1 MDAYSSILSLVY
13 GAPYVLLIPIYIVL
27 SPLCIISSSL
37 FEAALGVSFDID
49 EQTTLIILVL
59 LLIWSISAL
68 YIIQLIRNRS
78 YKSIFFYQFVFY
90 LSCFNS
96 LLAKFEQFERSKNEQ
111 NLLKKVNFQLNN
123 ALVTFGNDEKLHI
136 TVSNG
141 Q

>member
-1 MDAYSSILSLVY
+1 MYISVYYRIALSKKIEMDGYSSLLSLIY

-59 LLIWSISAL
+59 LVIWSISAL

-78 YKSIFFYQFVFY
+78 YKSIFFYEFVFY
-90 LSCFNS
+90 LSCFNFILIGISYS
-96 LLAKFEQFERSKNEQ
+96 LFKRED
-111 NLLKKVNFQLNN
+111 LL
-123 ALVTFGNDEKLHI
+123 E
-136 TVSNG
+136 
-141 Q
+141 